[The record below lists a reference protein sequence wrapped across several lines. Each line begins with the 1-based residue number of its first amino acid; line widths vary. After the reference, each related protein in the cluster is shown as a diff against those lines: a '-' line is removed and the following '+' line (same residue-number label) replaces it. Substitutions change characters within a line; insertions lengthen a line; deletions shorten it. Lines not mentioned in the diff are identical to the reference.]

1 MTSCWIWLAP
11 LVDAEQAGVA
21 VDALDGDAAVGD
33 AADGFRRSLFAD
45 LPTAGNPWRGRRTL
59 MSVGRFAV
67 LLSPGGP
74 S

>member
-1 MTSCWIWLAP
+1 MLDLAGA
-11 LVDAEQAGVA
+11 LVDAEQAEV
-21 VDALDGDAAVGD
+21 ALDGDAAVGD

-45 LPTAGNPWRGRRTL
+45 LSAAGNPWRGRRTL